1 MSFPSPS
8 PSPATPVLAL
18 ALALCC
24 AMQSTADQVVSVT
37 TERRSAHTIV
47 HERHPPEQAHL

>member
-1 MSFPSPS
+1 MSFPSP
-8 PSPATPVLAL
+8 ATPALAL

-24 AMQSTADQVVSVT
+24 AMQSPADQVISVT

>member
-1 MSFPSPS
+1 MSFPSPY
-8 PSPATPVLAL
+8 PATPALAL

-24 AMQSTADQVVSVT
+24 AMQSHADQVVSVT

-47 HERHPPEQAHL
+47 HERHHPEQAHL